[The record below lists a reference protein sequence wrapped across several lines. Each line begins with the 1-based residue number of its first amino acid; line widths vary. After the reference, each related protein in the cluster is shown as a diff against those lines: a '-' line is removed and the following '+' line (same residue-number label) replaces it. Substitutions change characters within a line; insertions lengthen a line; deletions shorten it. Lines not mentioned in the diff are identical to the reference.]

1 VRTEEFPPAIRSQEN
16 KKRILLAKKEKAKES
31 RHTRETEDA
40 KKIETQEELLTLTL
54 PEPPAENA
62 TRRYLIS

>member
-1 VRTEEFPPAIRSQEN
+1 VRTEEFPPTIRSQEKE
-16 KKRILLAKKEKAKES
+16 KKNPISEEEKAKES